1 MHCAVYRRFL
11 VAWCLVALVTCSPPP
26 DTPRSPEPQAEGV
39 VFRLRAPGA
48 TLVQLSGSWMS
59 NSWSRGLDW
68 SGGTRVGV
76 MQRSEADAAIWEL
89 TVPLST
95 GRYEYLFLVDGRFWD
110 LDPANPQRA
119 DDGQGG
125 WVSLLVVP

>member
-1 MHCAVYRRFL
+1 MQCTVPRRFL
-11 VAWCLVALVTCSPPP
+11 VAWLLLVLGACSPPP
-26 DTPRSPEPQAEGV
+26 DLPRSPEPLAEGV

-59 NSWSRGLDW
+59 NSWLRGRDW

-76 MQRSEADAAIWEL
+76 MQRSSADAAVWEL
-89 TVPLST
+89 TVPLTT
-95 GRYEYLFLVDGRFWD
+95 GRYEYLFLVDGQFWE
-110 LDPANPQRA
+110 LDPANPQRS